1 MNALDLAIIGRV
13 AVSGLIGLKIGL
25 LRPISGIG
33 GLVVGVILA
42 MQFSAEVAAMVEQ
55 NIEGETIRRDAAFV
69 AIVIVVT
76 ILARV
81 SASILKKVLN
91 TIFLG

>member
-1 MNALDLAIIGRV
+1 MNALDLAIIGTV

-55 NIEGETIRRDAAFV
+55 NIEGETIRRVAAFV